1 MMSAILPI
9 HVLAGGLGL
18 LSGYVALYA
27 SKGAP
32 LHRRVGMFFVCVMLT
47 MSITGMLISVVGGV
61 APAINVPLALLTFYL
76 IVTSLFTVRPPA
88 AGLRWLNGAGVVLA
102 FGIALACVVLSFQ
115 AIGKG
120 GAAAGLAY
128 ILLPFGAVSA
138 AAGVGD
144 RRMMRAGGLHGAP
157 RLKRHL
163 WRMCFALFI
172 ASIAFFMGQGRVPEA
187 IRTPALLATGV
198 LLPIAAMSYWLW
210 RLRTRNHVRGMKKV
224 TTHELRHAHS
234 S

>member
-1 MMSAILPI
+1 MMSTILPI

-18 LSGYVALYA
+18 LSGYLALYA
-27 SKGAP
+27 AKGAP

-47 MSITGMLISVVGGV
+47 MSITGLLISAVGGV

-76 IVTSLFTVRPPA
+76 IVTSLITVRPPA
-88 AGLRWLNGAGVVLA
+88 VGLRWLNGAGVVLA
-102 FGIALACVVLSFQ
+102 FAIALTCFGLAFQ
-115 AIGKG
+115 AIGRG
-120 GAAAGLAY
+120 GAEAGLAF
-128 ILLPFGAVSA
+128 ILMPFGGVAM
-138 AAGVGD
+138 AAGIGD
-144 RRMMRAGGLHGAP
+144 RRMIRAGGLQGAP

-172 ASIAFFMGQGRVPEA
+172 ASIAFFLGQGRVPEA
-187 IRTPALLATGV
+187 IRTPALLAAGV

-210 RLRTRNHVRGMKKV
+210 RLRARNHVRGMKKV
-224 TTHELRHAHS
+224 TTHEFRQLHS

>member
-1 MMSAILPI
+1 MHVILPI

-18 LSGYVALYA
+18 LSGYLALYA
-27 SKGAP
+27 TKGAP
-32 LHRRVGMFFVCVMLT
+32 LHRKIGMFFVCVMLT
-47 MSITGMLISVVGGV
+47 MSITGLLISAVGGV

-76 IVTSLFTVRPPA
+76 IVTSLVTVRPPA
-88 AGLRWLNGAGVVLA
+88 VGLRWLNGAGLALA
-102 FGIALACVVLSFQ
+102 FAIALACFVLSVQ

-120 GAAAGLAY
+120 GAPAGVAY

-144 RRMMRAGGLHGAP
+144 RRMIRAGGLRGAP

-163 WRMCFALFI
+163 WRMCFAMFI
-172 ASIAFFMGQGRVPEA
+172 ASIAFFLGQGRVPEA
-187 IRTPALLATGV
+187 IRTPALIASGV

-210 RLRTRNHVRGMKKV
+210 RLRTRNHVRGMQKV
-224 TTHELRHAHS
+224 TTYELRNAHS

>member
-9 HVLAGGLGL
+9 HILAGGLGL

-32 LHRRVGMFFVCVMLT
+32 LHRKVGMFFVSVMLT
-47 MSITGMLISVVGGV
+47 MSITGFFISAVGGV
-61 APAINVPLALLTFYL
+61 APTINVPLALLTFYL
-76 IVTSLFTVRPPA
+76 IVTSLITVRPPA
-88 AGLRWLNGAGVVLA
+88 RGLRWLNAAGVGLA
-102 FGIALACVVLSFQ
+102 FAIALGCVVLSVQ

-120 GAAAGLAY
+120 GAEAGLAY
-128 ILLPFGAVSA
+128 ILTPFGAVA
-138 AAGVGD
+138 MAAGIGD
-144 RRMMRAGGLHGAP
+144 RRMIRAGGLRGAA

-172 ASIAFFMGQGRVPEA
+172 ASIAFFLGQGRVPEA
-187 IRTPALLATGV
+187 IRTPALLAAGV

-210 RLRTRNHVRGMKKV
+210 RLRVRNHLHGMKKV
-224 TTHELRHAHS
+224 TINELSNAHS